1 MIKPTRILITVVSAV
16 WLLAFVEIINGA
28 ETNLGLTAFCII
40 TILAVVDILLTAKPE
55 NVFAVSRSL
64 NQTMPVG
71 VANSV
76 EVVVV
81 NNSPGRKMFTL
92 FDHFPTV
99 HSAEGLPR
107 EFVLCYKETGRVRY
121 EFTPAKRGNYTFKT
135 VEIQLKSPF
144 RFWNKRGFCGE
155 ENQVKIYPDY
165 SETIK
170 YGTLSAEHRLS
181 QMGIHKKR
189 QRGEG
194 TDFHQLREFRQGDR
208 LSSIDWKA
216 TSRMNK
222 IISRDFQQE
231 RDQQVII
238 LLDCSKNM
246 RSKDGELSHFD
257 HSLNALLLLSYVAV
271 KQGDAVGLMTFG
283 GVSRWE
289 QPSKSP
295 STVSRLLET
304 LYDLDA
310 TGHSTDYMTTAE
322 KCRRLIK
329 KRAMII
335 VISNVREEESDE
347 LVEAVKL
354 LKQQH
359 LVLFAGLRENVLE
372 DQLQTSI
379 ETVEDAITYKSTV
392 EYLNERKRVFNVL
405 NNQNIMTLDVV
416 PNKLPFYLVNK
427 YLDVKGR
434 GVL

>member
-1 MIKPTRILITVVSAV
+1 MIKPTRILIAAFSAV
-16 WLLAFVEIINGA
+16 WLLAFVEIVNGA
-28 ETNLGLTAFCII
+28 ESNLGLTA
-40 TILAVVDILLTAKPE
+40 LAVIAVFSVFDVLMTAKPSQTFS
-55 NVFAVSRSL
+55 VTRTL

-71 VANSV
+71 VTNNV
-76 EVVVV
+76 DITVI
-81 NNSPGRKMFTL
+81 NNSLNRKHFTV
-92 FDHFPTV
+92 FDHFPTI

-107 EFVLCYKETGRVRY
+107 EFILSHKEMGKVTY
-121 EFTPAKRGNYTFKT
+121 QFTPSKRGDYLFKP

-144 RFWNKRGFCGE
+144 RLWNKRGFCGE
-155 ENQVKIYPDY
+155 ESKIKVYPDY

-170 YGTLSAEHRLS
+170 YGILSAEHRLS

-231 RDQQVII
+231 RDQQIII

-246 RSKDGELSHFD
+246 RSKDGDLSHFD

-271 KQGDAVGLMTFG
+271 KQGDSVGLMTFG
-283 GVSRWE
+283 GVSRW
-289 QPSKSP
+289 QKPSKSP

-310 TGHSTDYMTTAE
+310 TGHSADYLSTAE
-322 KCRRLIK
+322 NCRKLLK
-329 KRAMII
+329 KRAMVI
-335 VISNVREEESDE
+335 VISNVREEESGE
-347 LVEAVKL
+347 LVEAMKL

-379 ETVEDAITYKSTV
+379 ETVEDAVTYKSTV

-405 NNQNIMTLDVV
+405 NNQNIMNLDVV

-434 GVL
+434 GAL